1 METESWR
8 VNYRSLG
15 LKLREGE
22 EQSRIEI
29 VSREKIG
36 WGVEE
41 RLNELVEEVGEVLMD
56 ERLGMV
62 EKSEESRECLTLMRN
77 LVRLEEGLL
86 KVDHSLEELE
96 WM

>member
-1 METESWR
+1 MKR
-8 VNYRSLG
+8 HSLG

-56 ERLGMV
+56 ER
-62 EKSEESRECLTLMRN
+62 
-77 LVRLEEGLL
+77 
-86 KVDHSLEELE
+86 
-96 WM
+96 